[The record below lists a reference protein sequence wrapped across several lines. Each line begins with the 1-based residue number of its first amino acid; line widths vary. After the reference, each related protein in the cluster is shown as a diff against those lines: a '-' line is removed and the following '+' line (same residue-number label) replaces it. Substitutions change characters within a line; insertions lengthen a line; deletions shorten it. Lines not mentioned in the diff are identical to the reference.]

1 VVGVLGS
8 TSAWGQEKQREGG
21 GGGGSG
27 GGQRERAA
35 RHGPN
40 RGVSRPLTH
49 GPRPAAGGRE
59 RGEPWGRMGRPG
71 KKRSGLRPDEQENF

>member
-8 TSAWGQEKQREGG
+8 TSAWGQEKQRE
-21 GGGGSG
+21 GGGSG

-49 GPRPAAGGRE
+49 GPWPAAGGRE
-59 RGEPWGRMGRPG
+59 RGEPRGRMGRPG